1 MLSTAVCCTL
11 CFLLDLLL
19 EMLEQMVPDPAELLI
34 AEEVTVL
41 PDAGELLQL
50 DLGPGL
56 GRGGRAALQ

>member
-1 MLSTAVCCTL
+1 
-11 CFLLDLLL
+11 
-19 EMLEQMVPDPAELLI
+19 MLEQMVPDPAELLI